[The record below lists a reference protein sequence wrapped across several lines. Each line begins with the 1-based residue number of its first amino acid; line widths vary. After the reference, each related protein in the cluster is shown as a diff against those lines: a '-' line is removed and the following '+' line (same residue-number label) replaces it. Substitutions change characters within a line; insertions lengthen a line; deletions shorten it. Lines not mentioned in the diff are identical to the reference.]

1 MKAVCIAAP
10 MTAEKKAF
18 RTLEAVVILQNNGFE
33 ADGWRP
39 LLLNIR
45 SKQATV

>member
-1 MKAVCIAAP
+1 
-10 MTAEKKAF
+10 
-18 RTLEAVVILQNNGFE
+18 LQNNGFE